1 MKIMVCGPIGYGN
14 VDEIKELQKNLRAR
28 GFKIVNQFENEGM
41 DYSHVKDF
49 RNQKELADRI
59 VKNDLEFIKKAD
71 VIVAICNEPS
81 FGTAMEI
88 SEAKKLGKTVIVF
101 SEKPLASPWPI
112 AYSNHI
118 VISEDELI
126 ELLSKLKC

>member
-1 MKIMVCGPIGYGN
+1 
-14 VDEIKELQKNLRAR
+14 
-28 GFKIVNQFENEGM
+28 
-41 DYSHVKDF
+41 
-49 RNQKELADRI
+49 
-59 VKNDLEFIKKAD
+59 
-71 VIVAICNEPS
+71 
-81 FGTAMEI
+81 MEI

-118 VISEDELI
+118 VTSEDELI